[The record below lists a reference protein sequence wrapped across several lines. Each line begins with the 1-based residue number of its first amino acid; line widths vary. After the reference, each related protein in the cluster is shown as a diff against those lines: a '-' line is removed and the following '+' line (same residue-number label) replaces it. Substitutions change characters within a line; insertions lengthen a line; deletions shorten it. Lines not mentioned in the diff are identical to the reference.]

1 VGARYILLF
10 PPSFFFPFLSFPFL
24 FFRMGERMDVIVCAC
39 GAGVVLY
46 SRLPFISV
54 MSWRRSYDSSS
65 SMIGYLAWVL
75 FIFVE

>member
-1 VGARYILLF
+1 
-10 PPSFFFPFLSFPFL
+10 
-24 FFRMGERMDVIVCAC
+24 MDVIVCAC

-65 SMIGYLAWVL
+65 IMRGYLAWVL